1 MNNQKPS
8 FTREETFN
16 VNSNPYTIVKTK
28 RNLDEFSLVAQD
40 IVMNS
45 FIPGQANF
53 NPFSSEDLS
62 KAYDQA
68 KNKIEQTKNSVGQ
81 KIDQA
86 QDWGAQKVD
95 ETIDWGKSKARAATD
110 WTKDQGSKA
119 LNRIQKG
126 AERATMPYK
135 VMSAVATVAVT
146 HYKPKVK
153 QATQSAVQNVKKTIK
168 SDVEL
173 NLNHPIAHQAIHG
186 NGMAL
191 TLLLV
196 NPKMARV
203 VENEMPVVTALNFEG
218 SGYNGS
224 ASSSINLWNG
234 QKFAGVGGGLQGNTK
249 SKALDVK
256 PSGGVS
262 LTMVPRKHLKT
273 EAGVITVKSVS
284 EKTDGILE
292 GASVGGSATFRGVLV
307 GAEYNFANPGEE
319 GKIVYK
325 LGISGKSPGVDFGVG
340 TSGSVKVGDPMWRK

>member
-1 MNNQKPS
+1 
-8 FTREETFN
+8 
-16 VNSNPYTIVKTK
+16 
-28 RNLDEFSLVAQD
+28 
-40 IVMNS
+40 MNS

-53 NPFSSEDLS
+53 NPFSPEDLI

-191 TLLLV
+191 TLLLL
-196 NPKMARV
+196 NPRAAKV
-203 VENEMPVVTALNFEG
+203 IDNELPVVSALNIEG
-218 SGYNGS
+218 SGFNAGVPYSLN
-224 ASSSINLWNG
+224 IWNG
-234 QKFAGVGGGLQGNTK
+234 QSYVGAGGGLQGNTK
-249 SKALDVK
+249 SKELDVK
-256 PSGGVS
+256 PSGSIS
-262 LTMVPRKHLKT
+262 LTLIPRKYLKDSKT
-273 EAGVITVKSVS
+273 GKSTIHS
-284 EKTDGILE
+284 AAENTDNILE
-292 GASVGGSATFRGVLV
+292 GASVGVTATYNRVLL

-325 LGISGKSPGVDFGVG
+325 LGISGKSPGVDLGVG
-340 TSGSVKVGDPMWRK
+340 TSGSVKVGEPMWRK